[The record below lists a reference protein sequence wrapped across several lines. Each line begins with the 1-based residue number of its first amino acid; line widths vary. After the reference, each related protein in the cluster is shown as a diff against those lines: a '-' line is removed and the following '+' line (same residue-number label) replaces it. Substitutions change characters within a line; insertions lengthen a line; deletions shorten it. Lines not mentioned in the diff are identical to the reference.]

1 MSLVTR
7 MHYTSRLYWSVDPS
21 TAASPGSPLQGTT
34 SCMENWTILQSQ
46 TTWAQVSDILLHR
59 SVRSYEVALD
69 PDPHHSV
76 VVRDYGL
83 GVDQHVVEQGV
94 GDHWLVTI

>member
-1 MSLVTR
+1 M
-7 MHYTSRLYWSVDPS
+7 
-21 TAASPGSPLQGTT
+21 
-34 SCMENWTILQSQ
+34 
-46 TTWAQVSDILLHR
+46 LHR